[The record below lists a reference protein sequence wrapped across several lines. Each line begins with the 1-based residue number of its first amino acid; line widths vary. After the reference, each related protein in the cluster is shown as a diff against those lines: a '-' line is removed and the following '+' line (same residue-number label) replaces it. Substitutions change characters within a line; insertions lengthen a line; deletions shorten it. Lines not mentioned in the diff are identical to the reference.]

1 MEGHSSHDHVQC
13 FRGSHLWKNMLLEK
27 LKREQE
33 NFSREKKKKQNQACL
48 WLTAFC
54 FIFLFP
60 LFSVFMVT
68 MFDAVK

>member
-33 NFSREKKKKQNQACL
+33 NFSREKKKAKPSMSLADS
-48 WLTAFC
+48 
-54 FIFLFP
+54 FLFYLP
-60 LFSVFMVT
+60 VSSIFSVYGYYV
-68 MFDAVK
+68 